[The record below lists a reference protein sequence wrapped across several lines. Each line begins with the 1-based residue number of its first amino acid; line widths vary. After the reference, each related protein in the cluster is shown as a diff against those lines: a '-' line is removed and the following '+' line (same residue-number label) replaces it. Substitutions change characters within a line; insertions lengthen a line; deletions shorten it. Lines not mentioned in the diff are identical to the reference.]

1 MYKSYYFLNRYII
14 ELRQKLINHKVK
26 EIFSQEK
33 DKLIFHLYG
42 DKEIYLEISV
52 NPGDPFINVKD
63 KFNRARKNTVN
74 FFSQLI
80 GSVIK
85 NVLIA
90 SDDRIVL
97 ISTNQGEIYFA
108 IRGQFTNIFFI
119 SDKIIEPFKKEEA
132 EQLNKFLEEFSEKK
146 YLCSFNSI
154 KEEEL
159 RGKTLE
165 EIRKEFPF
173 TGKDIVNEVKLRL
186 DNNEETD
193 KSLYEVLN
201 VIEHEKPVLY
211 TDLTSGNIQ
220 IGFDKLKIFAGMEKE
235 YFNDLITAFNSYLS
249 KKYYVNSQLSKQKI
263 IQSFLDKELKKV
275 INKLNNLQ
283 SVIIK
288 GSNETD
294 LNKFANLLL
303 ININEIKVGADSI
316 ELNDIYEKKNKI
328 TIPLDPRLSPNQNVK
343 KYFDKARD
351 SRINYEKAIKLKSE
365 AQKYFD
371 KLKLVEKKLLNAQS
385 LNDLE
390 TIMDELKLKT
400 EKTEKTKDDF
410 TSKFKHYII
419 EKKYNVYVGKDSAN
433 NDLLTTKFAKQNDF
447 WFHARSVSG
456 SHVVLRV
463 ENVKEAV
470 PKSILKKTASLAAYH
485 SKAKTAGVVPVSY
498 TLKKYVI
505 KRKGMPIGQVSL
517 TKEDVLLV
525 KPEIPSGCEYQSTDQ
540 IN

>member
-74 FFSQLI
+74 FFPQLI

-154 KEEEL
+154 NEEEL

-173 TGKDIVNEVKLRL
+173 IGKDIVNEVKLRL

-288 GSNETD
+288 GSNETE

-303 ININEIKVGADSI
+303 ININKIKVGADSI

-400 EKTEKTKDDF
+400 EKIEKTKDDF

-517 TKEDVLLV
+517 TKENVLLV

>member
-74 FFSQLI
+74 FFPQLI

-154 KEEEL
+154 NEEEL

-173 TGKDIVNEVKLRL
+173 IGKDIVNEVKLRL

-288 GSNETD
+288 GSNETE

-400 EKTEKTKDDF
+400 EKIEKTKDDF

-517 TKEDVLLV
+517 TKENVLLV

>member
-1 MYKSYYFLNRYII
+1 MYKSYYFLNRYVI

-74 FFSQLI
+74 FFPQLI

-154 KEEEL
+154 NEEEL

-173 TGKDIVNEVKLRL
+173 IGKDIVNEVKLRL

-288 GSNETD
+288 GSNETE

-303 ININEIKVGADSI
+303 ININKIKVGADSI

-400 EKTEKTKDDF
+400 EKIEKTKDDF

-517 TKEDVLLV
+517 TKENVLLV

>member
-1 MYKSYYFLNRYII
+1 MYKSYYFLNRYVI
-14 ELRQKLINHKVK
+14 ELGQKLINHKVK

-74 FFSQLI
+74 FFPQLI

-132 EQLNKFLEEFSEKK
+132 EQLNKFLEEFSEKE
-146 YLCSFNSI
+146 YLYSFNSI

-173 TGKDIVNEVKLRL
+173 IGKDIVNEVKLRL

-288 GSNETD
+288 GSNET
-294 LNKFANLLL
+294 
-303 ININEIKVGADSI
+303 
-316 ELNDIYEKKNKI
+316 
-328 TIPLDPRLSPNQNVK
+328 
-343 KYFDKARD
+343 
-351 SRINYEKAIKLKSE
+351 
-365 AQKYFD
+365 
-371 KLKLVEKKLLNAQS
+371 
-385 LNDLE
+385 
-390 TIMDELKLKT
+390 
-400 EKTEKTKDDF
+400 
-410 TSKFKHYII
+410 
-419 EKKYNVYVGKDSAN
+419 
-433 NDLLTTKFAKQNDF
+433 
-447 WFHARSVSG
+447 
-456 SHVVLRV
+456 
-463 ENVKEAV
+463 
-470 PKSILKKTASLAAYH
+470 
-485 SKAKTAGVVPVSY
+485 
-498 TLKKYVI
+498 
-505 KRKGMPIGQVSL
+505 
-517 TKEDVLLV
+517 
-525 KPEIPSGCEYQSTDQ
+525 
-540 IN
+540 